1 MLGECIILVRSVS
14 LQPNVTDY
22 WRWQLDPSAGY
33 TVRGSYKLLTA
44 QDTLQVA
51 HAADLIWHKQVPLKV
66 SIFVCRLLRDRLPTR
81 SNLVDRGIIT
91 NVDTGCLVGCGHRET
106 SQHLFI

>member
-1 MLGECIILVRSVS
+1 MLGECIILVHSVS

-66 SIFVCRLLRDRLPTR
+66 SIFVCRLLRDR
-81 SNLVDRGIIT
+81 GIIT

-106 SQHLFI
+106 SQHLFIFCDFYGCLW